1 MLAATASATEE
12 VHMQDGSPDAAA
24 EEHAGPPRPLYKRLP
39 RGPHQLG
46 KRAVARNQRV
56 RIHGAMVRALA
67 AEGYDSVSVR
77 LLIALAGVSRRSF
90 YEQFAGK
97 EDCFLATFD
106 EIAKQHLAIVRR
118 ACALTQGGRHRGLEA
133 AIGAYAAAVAS
144 DPDAAALV
152 LVHPLAP
159 GAPGAQRLRTAC
171 AAWEQLLCAS
181 LAGSAMLPSPAAA
194 EATLGGMQGMLSA
207 RLREPSL
214 HSRHLL
220 ARELGWWA
228 LAPKLPSRPAD
239 ARRVASLLREDAR
252 RASQVSHNPP
262 TERPRGDRER
272 LLAAALMV
280 AARDRVALLSA
291 AQICDEAGVPLP
303 AFFELFCD
311 RDDCLR
317 AAIADAGERLIAIA
331 GGAQESGADWPG
343 ALHETLVRMLSHL
356 AAHPLQARAV
366 TVLAASA
373 GPRCRSYGLQL
384 EAELA
389 GRLGSGHAE
398 DRRQAGAAIVGALWH
413 LVRCHLADRR
423 VRKLRSAAG
432 HLTLLALAPALG
444 PDRAAD
450 ALAAGR

>member
-1 MLAATASATEE
+1 
-12 VHMQDGSPDAAA
+12 MQDGSGDAAA
-24 EEHAGPPRPLYKRLP
+24 EEHAGPPRPLYRRLP

-67 AEGYDSVSVR
+67 AEGYDGVSVR

-97 EDCFLATFD
+97 QDCFLATFD
-106 EIAKQHLAIVRR
+106 AIAKQHLAVVRR
-118 ACALTQGGRHRGLEA
+118 TCALTQGGSYRRLEA
-133 AIGAYAAAVAS
+133 AIGAYATAIAG
-144 DPDAAALV
+144 DRDAAALV
-152 LVHPLAP
+152 LLHPLAP
-159 GAPGAQRLRTAC
+159 GAPGAQRLRAAC

-181 LAGSAMLPSPAAA
+181 LAGSALLPSPAYA

-214 HSRHLL
+214 GSRRLL

-228 LAPKLPSRPAD
+228 LAPKLPSRQPD
-239 ARRVASLLREDAR
+239 ARRVASLLRDDAR
-252 RASQVSHNPP
+252 RASQASPGPP
-262 TERPRGDRER
+262 AERPRGDRER
-272 LLAAALMV
+272 LLGATLRL
-280 AARDRVALLSA
+280 AARERVALLSA
-291 AQICDEAGVPLP
+291 AQICDEARVPLP

-331 GGAQESGADWPG
+331 GGAEESGADWPR
-343 ALHETLVRMLSHL
+343 ALHETLVRTLSHL

-373 GPRCRSYGLQL
+373 GPRCRSYGVQL

-389 GRLGSGHAE
+389 GRLGAGHAE
-398 DRRQAGAAIVGALWH
+398 DPRRAGAAIVGALWH

-423 VRKLRSAAG
+423 IRRLPSAAG
-432 HLTLLALAPALG
+432 HLTLLALAPVIG
-444 PDRAAD
+444 PDGAAE
-450 ALAAGR
+450 ALAGGR